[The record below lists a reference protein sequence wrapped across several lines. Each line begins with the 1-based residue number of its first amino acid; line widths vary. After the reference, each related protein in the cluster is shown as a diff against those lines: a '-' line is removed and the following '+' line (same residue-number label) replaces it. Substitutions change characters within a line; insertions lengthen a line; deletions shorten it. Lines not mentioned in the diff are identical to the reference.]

1 MAERPTVARDGED
14 GRGHGWPRPRNR
26 RREPRG
32 RASPHKFENLY
43 FSLIHPADSVE
54 IVIRSRP
61 MKVDSVALP
70 IMPGTQP
77 NDLPIIKVEEI
88 KSILYLG
95 IKGEIKL
102 ETGKKHSV
110 DTYA

>member
-1 MAERPTVARDGED
+1 
-14 GRGHGWPRPRNR
+14 
-26 RREPRG
+26 
-32 RASPHKFENLY
+32 
-43 FSLIHPADSVE
+43 
-54 IVIRSRP
+54 

-70 IMPGTQP
+70 AVSNSQM
-77 NDLPIIKVEEI
+77 NDLPIMNVEEI

-102 ETGKKHSV
+102 DSEPRHAV

>member
-1 MAERPTVARDGED
+1 MAEATD
-14 GRGHGWPRPRNR
+14 GRGHGTDAGS
-26 RREPRG
+26 REGERG

>member
-1 MAERPTVARDGED
+1 MSRCAEHRDVRKAHHERYSAR
-14 GRGHGWPRPRNR
+14 RMSRC
-26 RREPRG
+26 
-32 RASPHKFENLY
+32 AKFSFINL
-43 FSLIHPADSVE
+43 AKSVE
-54 IVIRSRP
+54 NEIRSEP

-70 IMPGTQP
+70 GVSNAQM
-77 NDLPIIKVEEI
+77 NDLPIMNAEEI

-102 ETGKKHSV
+102 DPGTKHAV